1 MNGGPEMSRNVL
13 VLVLLSVPSLLWS
26 QDQAASARAAAGC
39 GPQETQFD
47 VKTDKKQHPM
57 AQPEPGKALVY
68 VLEDEIQNVP
78 TIGAV
83 TTRVGMDGKWVGAN
97 HGASYFFFS
106 VDPGEH
112 RLCTAIQSSLK
123 RFSKLGSALTFT
135 ADAGK
140 IYYFRVAVEE
150 RQYHPPAADMES
162 IDPAQGQFLIASH
175 ALSSPR
181 PREVASQ

>member
-1 MNGGPEMSRNVL
+1 MSGNVL
-13 VLVLLSVPSLLWS
+13 VLVLFTLPSLLWS
-26 QDQAASARAAAGC
+26 QDQAATARAAAGC
-39 GPQETQFD
+39 GPAEVQFD

-57 AQPEPGKALVY
+57 PQPESGKALVY
-68 VLEDEIQNVP
+68 VFEDEIQNVSF

-83 TTRVGMDGKWVGAN
+83 TTRVGVDGRWVGAN
-97 HGASYFFFS
+97 HGASYFFFT

-135 ADAGK
+135 AEAGK

-150 RQYHPPAADMES
+150 RQYYPPAADMES
-162 IDPAQGQFLIASH
+162 IDPAQGHFLISSH